1 MKISAVITGAT
12 GMVGEGVVHECL
24 QHPMVEKVL
33 VVNRKPCGIV
43 HEKLIEIIHPD
54 FLETD
59 SLVEKLASYNACFFC
74 AGVSSLG
81 KTPEAYF
88 QITYDLTIGFA
99 KAFLQANPKSFFCY
113 VSGAG
118 TDSTE
123 RGKVRWARVK
133 GKTENELLKMPFV
146 SSFMF
151 RPGFINPTPGLK
163 NTYKAYKL
171 FTPFYPLLKYLFP
184 RYVCSL
190 EEIGK
195 AMIHV
200 TLAPDAKRILDS
212 ADIRRRAME

>member
-1 MKISAVITGAT
+1 
-12 GMVGEGVVHECL
+12 
-24 QHPMVEKVL
+24 
-33 VVNRKPCGIV
+33 
-43 HEKLIEIIHPD
+43 
-54 FLETD
+54 
-59 SLVEKLASYNACFFC
+59 
-74 AGVSSLG
+74 
-81 KTPEAYF
+81 
-88 QITYDLTIGFA
+88 
-99 KAFLQANPKSFFCY
+99 
-113 VSGAG
+113 
-118 TDSTE
+118 
-123 RGKVRWARVK
+123 
-133 GKTENELLKMPFV
+133 
-146 SSFMF
+146 MF